1 VGAGKLNEQIA
12 DELDVAERTVKRE
25 RERSAPA
32 RMHSTRVECRIG
44 RMGRSLRM
52 GMRSVSMRRRAVIAL
67 VALVVPLSSWP
78 QTSRVYRVGFLV
90 PRSSAD
96 FGGRIGAF
104 RTGMRELGYI
114 EGTNLTID
122 WRFAD
127 GEYDRLPALANQL
140 VQSKIDVLVVDSTP
154 GVKVARAATKTI
166 PIVMISVGDPV
177 ASGFVSSLSRPGTN
191 ITGLSNVVGDVSA
204 KYVELLHGA
213 VPGLKRI
220 AVLTNPD
227 NSTHPKIL
235 NQVRTVATTMG
246 IAVSPIVAR
255 SPAEI
260 EAGFVTIRKVGAN
273 GLIVLGDPFFGQQ
286 GRQIGELALRGRV
299 ATLLTNRSLAEAG
312 GLMSYGQ
319 DLVEHYRRAAI
330 YVDKLLKGAKPE
342 DLPVEQSTNI
352 ELVVNMKT
360 AKALGL
366 TISQSL
372 LLRANDV
379 IN

>member
-1 VGAGKLNEQIA
+1 
-12 DELDVAERTVKRE
+12 
-25 RERSAPA
+25 
-32 RMHSTRVECRIG
+32 M
-44 RMGRSLRM
+44 
-52 GMRSVSMRRRAVIAL
+52 IAL
-67 VALVVPLSSWP
+67 VALGVPLSSWP
-78 QTSRVYRVGFLV
+78 QPSLRVYRVGFLV
-90 PRSSAD
+90 PRSSAN
-96 FGGRIGAF
+96 FGGRIEAF
-104 RTGMRELGYI
+104 RAGMRELGYI
-114 EGTNLTID
+114 EGANLSID

-127 GEYDRLPALANQL
+127 GEYDRLPALASQL
-140 VQSKIDVLVVDSTP
+140 IQSKIDVLVVDSTP
-154 GVKVARAATKTI
+154 GVKVARAATKTV

-177 ASGFVSSLSRPGTN
+177 ASGFVASLSRPGGN

-204 KYVELLHGA
+204 KYVELLHVA

-227 NSTHPKIL
+227 NATHAKIL
-235 NQVRTVATTMG
+235 TQVRTVATTMG
-246 IAVSPIVAR
+246 VNVSPIVAR
-255 SPAEI
+255 SPSDI
-260 EAGFVTIRKVGAN
+260 ETGFATIRKVGAD

-352 ELVVNMKT
+352 ELVINMKT
-360 AKALGL
+360 ARALGL
-366 TISQSL
+366 TIPQSL
-372 LLRANDV
+372 LLRANEV